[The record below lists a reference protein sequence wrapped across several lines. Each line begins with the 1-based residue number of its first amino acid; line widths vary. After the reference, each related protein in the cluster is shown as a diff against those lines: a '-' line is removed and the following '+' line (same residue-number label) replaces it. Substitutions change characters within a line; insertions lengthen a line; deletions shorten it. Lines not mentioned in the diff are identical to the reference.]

1 MEERSDAQTCANCL
15 GKIAKQFYL
24 PKMFEFLLYSF
35 EGTNSHNRISG
46 DDGRVV
52 PPVPM
57 PNTVVKHTHA
67 ESTCLETGWENRTLP
82 VKQRHSL
89 HGGCF
94 FVLLLRKVDFSLRL
108 R

>member
-1 MEERSDAQTCANCL
+1 MKERSDAQTCANRL

-46 DDGRVV
+46 DDSRVV

-67 ESTCLETGWENRTLP
+67 ESTCLETGWEDRTLP
-82 VKQRHSL
+82 VKQSTR
-89 HGGCF
+89 
-94 FVLLLRKVDFSLRL
+94 
-108 R
+108 